1 MRGFVLREGE
11 GRRYNWYGFDFTVK
25 AGHPETKGAVG
36 FMEFVTKKGDEPTDH
51 VHDGEDEI
59 FVVLEGSMSVR
70 CGEDEFDVEP
80 GDFVFLPR
88 DVKHGFTLRSD
99 RVRLFVVTA
108 PDDFSRR
115 VEGEGEPVRADGST

>member
-1 MRGFVLREGE
+1 MLRADE
-11 GRRYNWYGFDFTVK
+11 GRLYNWNGYEFTVK

-36 FMEFVTKKGDEPTDH
+36 FMEFVTDKGKEPTDH

-59 FVVLEGSMSVR
+59 FVVLEGAMTVR
-70 CGEDEFDVEP
+70 CGEDQFDVEI

-88 DVKHGFTLRSD
+88 NVRHGFTIRSD

-115 VEGEGEPVRADGST
+115 VESEGERLPDVSK